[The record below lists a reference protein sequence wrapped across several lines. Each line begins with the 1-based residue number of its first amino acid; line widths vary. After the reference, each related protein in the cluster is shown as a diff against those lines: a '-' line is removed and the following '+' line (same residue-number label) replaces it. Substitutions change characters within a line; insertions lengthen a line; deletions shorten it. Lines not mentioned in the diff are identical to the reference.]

1 MVSTNK
7 SDVNYAFGGQG
18 TLISN
23 VPMLDTN
30 TTQNIYIATH
40 GFIYTDVIISQ
51 LGTGNAPAEEY
62 AKTYVFGNGQRGYL
76 PSFGELTTL
85 YSYKHKWK
93 RFCTRWVFL
102 YEEIYPF
109 KLAPS
114 KELQLAQLFIDRM
127 EIILDWVKWCE

>member
-7 SDVNYAFGGQG
+7 SGVNYAFGGQD

-23 VPMLDTN
+23 VPMLDTD

-85 YSYKHKWK
+85 YSYK
-93 RFCTRWVFL
+93 TQV
-102 YEEIYPF
+102 EEI
-109 KLAPS
+109 LHTLGLS
-114 KELQLAQLFIDRM
+114 L
-127 EIILDWVKWCE
+127 